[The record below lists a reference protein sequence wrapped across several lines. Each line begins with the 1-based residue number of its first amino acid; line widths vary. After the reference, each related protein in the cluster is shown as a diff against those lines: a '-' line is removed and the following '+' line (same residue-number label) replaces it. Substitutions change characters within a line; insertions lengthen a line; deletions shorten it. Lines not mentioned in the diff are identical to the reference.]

1 MLNRQRFAIN
11 RIACP
16 SLGLADFFKLAA
28 DLGLSKVE
36 LRNDLPGKQSIAGV
50 VDGLKAAEVARMAKD
65 NGISIITIN
74 ALQKFN
80 LASVR
85 KTAVKDLNALLALS
99 VEIGCKA
106 LVLCPNNDEADSRAP
121 EVRYSE
127 TVDALRQ
134 YGPDF
139 VKYGILGYVEPLGFG
154 ISSLASLP
162 VAMNAVKESGYGC
175 FRVVHDTFHHHIGPD
190 DAAIYGANGLG
201 AAYEVAYTGLVHISG
216 VESDIATSA
225 YRDSHRILVGPKD
238 RMKNREQIQRLDS
251 LGYMGDYSFE
261 PFSEVVQKMDVK
273 KLTAGANASIDYI
286 IGK

>member
-1 MLNRQRFAIN
+1 MLNRQRFALN
-11 RIACP
+11 RIASP
-16 SLGLADFFKLAA
+16 SLGLAEFFKLTAS
-28 DLGLSKVE
+28 LGLSKVE
-36 LRNDLPGKQSIAGV
+36 LRNDLPGKQSVAGI
-50 VDGLKAAEVARMAKD
+50 VDGLKAAEVVRMAKD
-65 NGISIITIN
+65 NGVSIITIN

-85 KTAVKDLNALLALS
+85 KTALKDLNALLSLS
-99 VEIGCKA
+99 AEIDCKA
-106 LVLCPNNDEADSRAP
+106 IILCPNNDVADARAP

-134 YGPDF
+134 YGPLF

-154 ISSLASLP
+154 ISSLASLT
-162 VAMNAVKESGYGC
+162 VAMNAVKGSGFGC

-190 DAAIYGANGLG
+190 DSAIYGANGLG
-201 AAYEVAYTGLVHISG
+201 ASYEVAYTGLVHISG

-225 YRDSHRILVGPKD
+225 YRDSHRVLVGPKD

-261 PFSEVVQKMDVK
+261 PFSEAVQKMDVK
-273 KLTAGANASIDYI
+273 KLTAGINASIDFI